1 MPLATRVAHTLDRL
15 GDAVA
20 AAHLADWNG
29 TRADRDHSNVAV
41 LDSVASRG
49 APTDLLALEKCLR
62 EGKGGGQRASES
74 AWLTESELAQ
84 AMRIAWRERSADA
97 GRMVAL
103 ELLLRQQETRLH
115 PQLGACLVRFSIAAA
130 PVPDTGISA
139 THAFSAMQHRL
150 YVASGT
156 QLGGNTVVRP
166 RDGVP
171 DQRTTRVRLR
181 ILQSS
186 PGERD
191 SMWLVLC
198 VWLADMT
205 RSGWCWFRPRR
216 GFHGKRVLS
225 HAAQAVYGK
234 WGAAWGQYRRAPT
247 RRCAGPAHGACEADD
262 ITASSPRL
270 CR

>member
-1 MPLATRVAHTLDRL
+1 MQAAERAAREAALQASAEAEAARWRPFERRWPTPMPLATRVAHTLDRL

-130 PVPDTGISA
+130 PVPD
-139 THAFSAMQHRL
+139 Q
-150 YVASGT
+150 
-156 QLGGNTVVRP
+156 
-166 RDGVP
+166 
-171 DQRTTRVRLR
+171 
-181 ILQSS
+181 
-186 PGERD
+186 
-191 SMWLVLC
+191 
-198 VWLADMT
+198 
-205 RSGWCWFRPRR
+205 
-216 GFHGKRVLS
+216 
-225 HAAQAVYGK
+225 
-234 WGAAWGQYRRAPT
+234 PT
-247 RRCAGPAHGACEADD
+247 LAGPCSQPYPRSMGSLR
-262 ITASSPRL
+262 SS
-270 CR
+270 CRGLGLYLLSGH